1 MLRYRG
7 WTDDLL
13 LISPFLGP
21 SEQSAKG
28 REQLPAVLS
37 MSPGQHPV
45 VGGAQARLGSALQ
58 LLVFLSETSPP
69 SSTLIMATVTSSTG
83 AWQRE
88 HSLLPTLE
96 LSSVSLSSSWGQ
108 NLEALSTPP
117 CGAERLNYHQV

>member
-13 LISPFLGP
+13 LTCPFLGP
-21 SEQSAKG
+21 PEQSAKG
-28 REQLPAVLS
+28 NEQLPAVLP
-37 MSPGQHPV
+37 MSPGQYPV
-45 VGGAQARLGSALQ
+45 GAGALAGLSPALQ

-96 LSSVSLSSSWGQ
+96 LILVSLGSSWGQ
-108 NLEALSTPP
+108 NLEALTTPP
-117 CGAERLNYHQV
+117 RGAERLNYHQA